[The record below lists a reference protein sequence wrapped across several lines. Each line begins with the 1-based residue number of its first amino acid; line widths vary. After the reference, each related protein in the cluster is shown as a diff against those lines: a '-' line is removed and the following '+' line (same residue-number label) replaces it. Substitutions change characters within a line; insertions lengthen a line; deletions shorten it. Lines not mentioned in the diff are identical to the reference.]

1 MNELLPPLRLF
12 AFIYMIWKALACL
25 SDCPHPF
32 VVVTSE
38 SIEPGCRRGDI
49 LFLWNRQKIARV
61 GDIAVIWF
69 PEHKLPLVR
78 IAA

>member
-1 MNELLPPLRLF
+1 
-12 AFIYMIWKALACL
+12 
-25 SDCPHPF
+25 
-32 VVVTSE
+32 VVTSE